1 MTYHLFGNILTNYG
15 VAANNRGENQGNVTT
30 LQRLAW
36 KNSLRTTVSAEAI
49 RWAIRYQWQ
58 FLGESVNRRWDDD
71 KNDNYRVQEGVF
83 NPEMYIDDDVL
94 GYMDAKAATEDINN
108 DGVPESSEE
117 TPTSKKGKGKA
128 KQKKGD
134 SISRRGVL
142 EVTRAISLT
151 ADTGDMFFGST
162 SGKKDRKSIHQTE
175 AHATR
180 YQYGFAMTPHRL
192 KVANRIISVLD
203 ALTSLGGVAG
213 NHARFLYDF
222 SPESMVLRWT
232 HDFAP
237 RLLYCFEENRQG
249 QVSISDLVR
258 RIEAGDIEPD
268 EVWIAGAIALEPSVS
283 ELEELGVKVFP
294 GIKQAVRDLEA
305 VILSDLNNEEA
316 A

>member
-15 VAANNRGENQGNVTT
+15 IAANNRGENQGNVTT

-58 FLGESVNRRWDDD
+58 FLGEDVNRKWDDD
-71 KNDNYRVQEGVF
+71 KNENYRVQEGVF
-83 NPEMYIDDDVL
+83 DPEIYIDDDVL

-108 DGVPESSEE
+108 DGVPESSD
-117 TPTSKKGKGKA
+117 TKPTGKGSKAKAKLKKGE
-128 KQKKGD
+128 
-134 SISRRGVL
+134 SIARRGVL

-151 ADTGDMFFGST
+151 ADTGDLFFGST

-192 KVANRIISVLD
+192 KVANRVISVLD
-203 ALTSLGGVAG
+203 ALASLGGVAG

-222 SPESMVLRWT
+222 SPESIVLRWT

-237 RLLYCFEENRQG
+237 RILYCFEENRKG
-249 QVSISDLVR
+249 EISISDLVR
-258 RIEAGDIEPD
+258 RIEAGDIDPN
-268 EVWIAGAIALEPSVS
+268 EVWIGGAISVQPEVE
-283 ELEELGVKVFP
+283 ELEQLGVKVFR
-294 GIKQAVRDLEA
+294 GIKPAVRDLQS
-305 VILSDLNNEEA
+305 VILSDIAREA

>member
-15 VAANNRGENQGNVTT
+15 IAANNRGENQGNVTT

-58 FLGESVNRRWDDD
+58 FLGEDVNRKWDDD
-71 KNDNYRVQEGVF
+71 KNENYRVQEGVF
-83 NPEMYIDDDVL
+83 DPEIYIDDDVL

-108 DGVPESSEE
+108 DGVPESSD
-117 TPTSKKGKGKA
+117 TKPTAKGGKA
-128 KQKKGD
+128 KAKLKKGE
-134 SISRRGVL
+134 SIARRGVL

-151 ADTGDMFFGST
+151 ADTGDLFFGST

-192 KVANRIISVLD
+192 KVANRVISVLD
-203 ALTSLGGVAG
+203 ALASLGGVAG

-222 SPESMVLRWT
+222 SPESIVLRWT

-237 RLLYCFEENRQG
+237 RILYCFEENRKG
-249 QVSISDLVR
+249 EISISDLLR
-258 RIEAGDIEPD
+258 RIEAGDIDPN
-268 EVWIAGAIALEPSVS
+268 EVWIGGAISVQPEVE
-283 ELEELGVKVFP
+283 ELEQLGVKVFR
-294 GIKQAVRDLEA
+294 GIKPAVRDLQS
-305 VILSDLNNEEA
+305 VILSDIDREA

>member
-15 VAANNRGENQGNVTT
+15 IAANNRGENQGNVTT

-58 FLGESVNRRWDDD
+58 FLGEDVNRKWDDD
-71 KNDNYRVQEGVF
+71 KNENYRVQEGVF
-83 NPEMYIDDDVL
+83 DPEIYIDDDVL

-108 DGVPESSEE
+108 DGVPESSD
-117 TPTSKKGKGKA
+117 TKPTAKGGKA
-128 KQKKGD
+128 KTKLKPGG
-134 SISRRGVL
+134 SIARRGVL

-151 ADTGDMFFGST
+151 ADTGDLFFGST

-192 KVANRIISVLD
+192 KVANRVISVLD
-203 ALTSLGGVAG
+203 ALASLGGVAG

-222 SPESMVLRWT
+222 SPESIVLRWT

-237 RLLYCFEENRQG
+237 RILYCFEENRKG
-249 QVSISDLVR
+249 EISISDLVR
-258 RIEAGDIEPD
+258 RIEAGDIDPN
-268 EVWIAGAIALEPSVS
+268 EVWIGGAISVAPEVE
-283 ELEELGVKVFP
+283 ELEQLGVKVFRGVKP
-294 GIKQAVRDLEA
+294 AVRDLQS
-305 VILSDLNNEEA
+305 VILSDIDREA

>member
-15 VAANNRGENQGNVTT
+15 IAANNRGENQGNVTT

-58 FLGESVNRRWDDD
+58 FLGEDVNRKWDDD
-71 KNDNYRVQEGVF
+71 KNENYRVQEGVF
-83 NPEMYIDDDVL
+83 DPEIYIDDDVL

-108 DGVPESSEE
+108 DGVPESSD
-117 TPTSKKGKGKA
+117 TKPTAKGGKA
-128 KQKKGD
+128 KSKLKKGE
-134 SISRRGVL
+134 SIARRGVL

-151 ADTGDMFFGST
+151 ADTGDLFFGST

-192 KVANRIISVLD
+192 KVANRVISVLD
-203 ALTSLGGVAG
+203 ALASLGGVAG

-222 SPESMVLRWT
+222 SPESIVLRWT

-237 RLLYCFEENRQG
+237 RILYCFEENRKG
-249 QVSISDLVR
+249 EVSISDLVR
-258 RIEAGDIEPD
+258 RIEAGDIDPN
-268 EVWIAGAIALEPSVS
+268 EVWIGGAISVQPEVE
-283 ELEELGVKVFP
+283 ELEQLGVKVFR
-294 GIKQAVRDLEA
+294 GIKPAVRDLQS
-305 VILSDLNNEEA
+305 VILSDIDREA

>member
-15 VAANNRGENQGNVTT
+15 IAANNRGENQGNVTT

-58 FLGESVNRRWDDD
+58 FLGEDVNRKWDDD
-71 KNDNYRVQEGVF
+71 KNENYRVQEGVF
-83 NPEMYIDDDVL
+83 DPEIYIDDDVL

-108 DGVPESSEE
+108 DGVPESSD
-117 TPTSKKGKGKA
+117 TKPTAKGGKGKA
-128 KQKKGD
+128 KLKPGG

-142 EVTRAISLT
+142 EITRAISLT
-151 ADTGDMFFGST
+151 ADTGDLFFGST

-192 KVANRIISVLD
+192 KVANRVISVLD
-203 ALTSLGGVAG
+203 ALASLGGVAG

-222 SPESMVLRWT
+222 SPESIVLRWT

-237 RLLYCFEENRQG
+237 RILYCFEENRKG
-249 QVSISDLVR
+249 EISISDLVR
-258 RIEAGDIEPD
+258 RIEAGDIDPN
-268 EVWIAGAIALEPSVS
+268 EVWIGGAISVEPEVE
-283 ELEELGVKVFP
+283 ELEQLGVKVFR
-294 GIKQAVRDLEA
+294 GIKPAVRDLQS
-305 VILSDLNNEEA
+305 VILSDIDREA